1 MSWKIEVK
9 PTAEKKYRKLDK
21 TTRKRIKKALEEL
34 EREENPLLHR
44 NAQQLTGKLHGDCRL
59 RLGDWR
65 ILFTP
70 EKEIKIIYIYA
81 ILPRGNSY

>member
-9 PTAEKKYRKLDK
+9 PTAERKYSRLDK
-21 TTRKRIKKALEEL
+21 TTRKRVKKALEEL
-34 EREENPLLHR
+34 EGEENPLLHR
-44 NAQQLTGKLHGDCRL
+44 NVRPLTGKLHGDYRL

-70 EKEIKIIYIYA
+70 KEEKKIIYIYA